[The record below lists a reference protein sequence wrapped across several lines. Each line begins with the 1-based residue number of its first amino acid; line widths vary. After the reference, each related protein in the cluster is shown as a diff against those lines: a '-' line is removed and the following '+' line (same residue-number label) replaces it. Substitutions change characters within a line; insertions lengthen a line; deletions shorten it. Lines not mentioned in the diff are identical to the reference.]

1 MSAFGKETSF
11 GLVGMSAFDPKRGG
25 LVSDGARRHN
35 FHYFNKDV
43 MLSAMELLMDEQARL
58 LDKTAIACGLLA
70 LAMGLSLFFPRS
82 ESSPAGGV
90 LTANVGSASLQ
101 EWLVF
106 GGLAVVIQTCAR
118 ATPGGDPPSTAPIW
132 VRATVRLLSLAIVVS
147 LGAIGTWVAFGPGE
161 RKFSSSI
168 PFLPAWLNEPIVF
181 GTGRY
186 PHMDYL
192 NRDGGGGRTQVARP
206 QRIIFSLTAFS
217 TKRTSLVAPHMS
229 AFGGKA
235 DMTFCIANV
244 RL

>member
-43 MLSAMELLMDEQARL
+43 MLSAMELLMDEQARS

-70 LAMGLSLFFPRS
+70 LAMGLFIVLSAFGIIPSRGS
-82 ESSPAGGV
+82 TDGERWIDVIAGM
-90 LTANVGSASLQ
+90 AF
-101 EWLVF
+101 VF

-118 ATPGGDPPSTAPIW
+118 ATPGGDLPSTAPIW

-168 PFLPAWLNEPIVF
+168 PFLPAWLNEPIGRTVF
-181 GTGRY
+181 GTGAILVWIILIV
-186 PHMDYL
+186 MAVV
-192 NRDGGGGRTQVARP
+192 GAR
-206 QRIIFSLTAFS
+206 
-217 TKRTSLVAPHMS
+217 
-229 AFGGKA
+229 
-235 DMTFCIANV
+235 
-244 RL
+244 RLRGPKE

>member
-43 MLSAMELLMDEQARL
+43 MLSAMELLMDEQARS

-70 LAMGLSLFFPRS
+70 LAMGLFIVLSAFGIIPSRGS
-82 ESSPAGGV
+82 TDGERWIGVIAGM
-90 LTANVGSASLQ
+90 AF
-101 EWLVF
+101 VF

-147 LGAIGTWVAFGPGE
+147 LGGNRNLGRLRSRRAQIQQFDSV
-161 RKFSSSI
+161 
-168 PFLPAWLNEPIVF
+168 PAGLAQRTDRPYRFWDR
-181 GTGRY
+181 RY

-206 QRIIFSLTAFS
+206 QRIIFSLTAFG

-229 AFGGKA
+229 AFGAKR
-235 DMTFCIANV
+235 T
-244 RL
+244 

>member
-1 MSAFGKETSF
+1 MS
-11 GLVGMSAFDPKRGG
+11 
-25 LVSDGARRHN
+25 RRVH
-35 FHYFNKDV
+35 
-43 MLSAMELLMDEQARL
+43 STRPPSRAASSRSQWAS
-58 LDKTAIACGLLA
+58 
-70 LAMGLSLFFPRS
+70 SLFFPRS

-101 EWLVF
+101 EWHSFLADLPWSFKLARGQRRAVTRLLPRRF
-106 GGLAVVIQTCAR
+106 GSARRFVCCRWPSSCRWGQSELGSPSIRRAQIQQFDSVPAGLAQRTDR
-118 ATPGGDPPSTAPIW
+118 FWD
-132 VRATVRLLSLAIVVS
+132 R
-147 LGAIGTWVAFGPGE
+147 
-161 RKFSSSI
+161 
-168 PFLPAWLNEPIVF
+168 
-181 GTGRY
+181 RY

-206 QRIIFSLTAFS
+206 QRIIFSLTAFG